1 MLLAS
6 TLLCTVPLEYRM
18 PMYDILKFLWSS
30 PAYDSS
36 IKRLADE
43 VGIYSSWMLHVKR
56 GGTYVDDPFV
66 LLGRGRWGLYGDHII
81 SEVY

>member
-1 MLLAS
+1 MTAPS
-6 TLLCTVPLEYRM
+6 KDW
-18 PMYDILKFLWSS
+18 PM
-30 PAYDSS
+30 
-36 IKRLADE
+36 RL
-43 VGIYSSWMLHVKR
+43 VYIYSSWMLHVKR